1 MKSVLKI
8 SILRGLSDNG
18 YRIALDDI
26 LIDQKPDVGLSEFN
40 ISTHKIAEI
49 LDMGTLMDMLKYKK
63 GCEQLKKLFFVSNRE
78 LSEWVDAKKGR
89 RIHLVLPGTRIN
101 DGISYDK
108 WAYDED
114 SAELSAT
121 CAGDIFVAEAGSS
134 NLEHLTRRVIGLDV

>member
-1 MKSVLKI
+1 
-8 SILRGLSDNG
+8 
-18 YRIALDDI
+18 
-26 LIDQKPDVGLSEFN
+26 
-40 ISTHKIAEI
+40 
-49 LDMGTLMDMLKYKK
+49 MGTLMDMLKYKK